1 MSGEYK
7 QINDIKISYIIL
19 VWLLILYHGVMI
31 RGLATGKTGEEVRFL
46 NFPYCESRNTNLKKG
61 DVMSETLRTLR
72 ERAGFTQ
79 KEVADLVGATP
90 NSINN
95 WEKDSTNLKDRF
107 IKKFMVIYGVGYDD
121 IFLGKEHRISVPLV
135 EKRVS

>member
-1 MSGEYK
+1 
-7 QINDIKISYIIL
+7 
-19 VWLLILYHGVMI
+19 
-31 RGLATGKTGEEVRFL
+31 
-46 NFPYCESRNTNLKKG
+46 
-61 DVMSETLRTLR
+61 MSETLRTLR

-107 IKKFMVIYGVGYDD
+107 IKKFMVIYGVEYDD
-121 IFLGKEHRISVPLV
+121 IFLGKEHRISVPLI
-135 EKRVS
+135 EKHAS